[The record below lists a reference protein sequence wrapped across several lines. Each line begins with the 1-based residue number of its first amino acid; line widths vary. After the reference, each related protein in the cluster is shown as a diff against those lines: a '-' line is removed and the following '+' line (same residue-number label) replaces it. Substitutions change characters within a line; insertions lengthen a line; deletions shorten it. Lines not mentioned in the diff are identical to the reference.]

1 MRSELG
7 LRSLLAMLVLALFC
21 TPGCVV
27 GRFDENE
34 PLDPELVRRLVPGQT
49 NSKQVVELL
58 GAPNDVV
65 QLAKRTAYRYDH
77 RQQKAAGLILI
88 VLNFANLD
96 ARTDRLWVF
105 FDENQVLSHFGA
117 TFASHHTQY
126 AMPWEDVHEAEDN
139 AARDADRPGMIPSTS
154 KGEPK
159 K

>member
-7 LRSLLAMLVLALFC
+7 LRALLAVLFLCLF
-21 TPGCVV
+21 TAPGCVV
-27 GRFDENE
+27 ARSDENE
-34 PLDPELVRRLVPGQT
+34 PLDPEIVRRLVPGRT
-49 NSKQVVELL
+49 TSKQVVELL

-77 RQQKAAGLILI
+77 RRQKGAGLILI

-96 ARTDRLWVF
+96 ARTDRMWLF

-139 AARDADRPGMIPSTS
+139 AARDEDRPSMIPTS
-154 KGEPK
+154 KDEPK